1 MRRKKKQHLKLI
13 LNFHMEIVIKE
24 RLFIDCCACLLQLK
38 FGFLELMDLKPFF
51 QTTLPEPK
59 KNVNLL

>member
-1 MRRKKKQHLKLI
+1 
-13 LNFHMEIVIKE
+13 MEIVIKE
-24 RLFIDCCACLLQLK
+24 SLFIDCCACLLQLK